1 MPKKPDAPAAPDH
14 MPARKPGAPALLSP
28 KGSAGEIAT
37 AALIIIAI
45 GGLAWLAVELARFF
59 LLIFAAIVIA
69 AVFDA
74 IASWLSRRTG
84 MPRPLGLALAVI
96 GMFAMFGG
104 AFLLFGSQIAS
115 EFDTIRATVPRS
127 MESIEQFLD
136 RYGMGDRARELVET
150 GSQDISRILSSAG
163 GFALAAGSGIADA
176 VLVLVGAIFLAA
188 DPATYRRGL
197 LLLVPARAEPT
208 AGLALD
214 DSGKGL
220 RGWMMGQA
228 VSSLVV
234 GALTW
239 LGLEL
244 LGVPAAGGL
253 AVVAGLLDVIPM
265 IGPVI
270 AGLPAA
276 LLAFTVSPVTALW
289 TVLLFLGI
297 QQLQGNFLQPMI
309 QKQAVNVPPAV
320 LLFAVLAAGLL
331 FGFIGVLLAAPLTI
345 VVFVMVQRV
354 YVEGLLGKPVEV
366 GGGG

>member
-1 MPKKPDAPAAPDH
+1 MPDNSDTPEKSETTPGSGPDASRPT
-14 MPARKPGAPALLSP
+14 RS
-28 KGSAGEIAT
+28 SAGEIAT
-37 AALIIIAI
+37 AVLIIVAI
-45 GGLAWLAVELARFF
+45 GGLAWLAVELIRFF
-59 LLIFAAIVIA
+59 LLVFAAVVIA

-74 IASWLSRRTG
+74 IASWLCRVTG
-84 MPRPLGLALAVI
+84 MPRWLGLTLSVTGLFAL
-96 GMFAMFGG
+96 FAS
-104 AFLLFGSQIAS
+104 AFLLFGSQITN
-115 EFDTIRATVPRS
+115 EFETIRATVPQAVQS
-127 MESIEQFLD
+127 VEQFLNQ
-136 RYGMGDRARELVET
+136 YGMGDKARELVET

-163 GFALAAGSGIADA
+163 GFALAAGSGIADF
-176 VLVLVGAIFLAA
+176 VLVVVGAIFLAS

-197 LLLVPARAEPT
+197 LMLMPARAEPT
-208 AGLALD
+208 AARALD

-265 IGPVI
+265 VGPVI
-270 AGLPAA
+270 AGVPAA
-276 LLAFTVSPVTALW
+276 LLAFTVSPMTALW

-320 LLFAVLAAGLL
+320 LLFAVLASGLL

-345 VVFVMVQRV
+345 VLFVTVQRV
-354 YVEGLLGKPVEV
+354 YVEAILGKSVEV
-366 GGGG
+366 GGSS

>member
-1 MPKKPDAPAAPDH
+1 MSEKPHSPAKPEKTPRSKPAAP
-14 MPARKPGAPALLSP
+14 L
-28 KGSAGEIAT
+28 SAGGRASEIAT
-37 AALIIIAI
+37 ATLIIIAI
-45 GGLAWLAVELARFF
+45 VGLAWLAVELVRFF
-59 LLIFAAIVIA
+59 LLVFAAIVIA

-74 IASWLSRRTG
+74 ITSWLCRRTG
-84 MPRPLGLALAVI
+84 MPRSLGLALAVTGI
-96 GMFAMFGG
+96 FALFGS
-104 AFLLFGSQIAS
+104 AFLLFGSQITS

-127 MESIEQFLD
+127 VESIEQFLD
-136 RYGMGDRARELVET
+136 RYGMGDRARQLIEG
-150 GSQDISRILSSAG
+150 GSNDISQLLSRAG
-163 GFALAAGSGIADA
+163 GFALAAGSGLADF
-176 VLVLVGAIFLAA
+176 VLVFVGAIFLAS

-197 LLLVPARAEPT
+197 LLLVPARAEP
-208 AGLALD
+208 AAAQAIE
-214 DSGKGL
+214 DSSRGL

-270 AGLPAA
+270 AGVPAV
-276 LLAFTVSPVTALW
+276 LLAFTVSPMTALW

-309 QKQAVNVPPAV
+309 QKHAVNVPPAV

-345 VVFVMVQRV
+345 VVFVMVQRL
-354 YVEGLLGKPVEV
+354 YVQAMLGKTVEV
-366 GGGG
+366 GGGD

>member
-1 MPKKPDAPAAPDH
+1 MSDKPHQPDK
-14 MPARKPGAPALLSP
+14 PEKASNSRPTARRSP
-28 KGSAGEIAT
+28 SGSASEIASAT
-37 AALIIIAI
+37 LIIIAI

-74 IASWLSRRTG
+74 ITSWLCRRTG
-84 MPRPLGLALAVI
+84 MPRSLGLALAVTGI
-96 GMFAMFGG
+96 FALFGG
-104 AFLLFGSQIAS
+104 AFLLFGSQITS

-127 MESIEQFLD
+127 IESIEQFLN
-136 RYGMGDRARELVET
+136 RNGMGDRARQLIESGSDDVSELL
-150 GSQDISRILSSAG
+150 SRAG
-163 GFALAAGSGIADA
+163 GFALAAGSGLADFL
-176 VLVLVGAIFLAA
+176 LVLFGAVFLASN
-188 DPATYRRGL
+188 PATYRRGL
-197 LLLVPARAEPT
+197 LLLIPARAEPT
-208 AGLALD
+208 VEQALD
-214 DSGKGL
+214 DSSKGL

-234 GALTW
+234 AALTW

-270 AGLPAA
+270 AGIPAT

-297 QQLQGNFLQPMI
+297 QQLQGNVLQPMI

-345 VVFVMVQRV
+345 VLFVMVQRI
-354 YVEGLLGKPVEV
+354 YVQAMLGKSVEV
-366 GGGG
+366 GGGE